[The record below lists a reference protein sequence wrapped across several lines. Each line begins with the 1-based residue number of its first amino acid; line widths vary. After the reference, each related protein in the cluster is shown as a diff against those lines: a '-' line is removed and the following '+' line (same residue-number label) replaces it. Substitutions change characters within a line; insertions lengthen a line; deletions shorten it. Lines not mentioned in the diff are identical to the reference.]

1 MHVTLLT
8 KSDCDNCVRATE
20 ILDRL
25 ANELD
30 FSVELIDIETATASE
45 LARQHGVMF
54 APGVLLD
61 GRLSTY
67 GRPSERR
74 LRRDIEAANVASRR

>member
-8 KSDCDNCVRATE
+8 KSDCDNCVRAQG

-25 ANELD
+25 SSELD
-30 FSVELIDIETATASE
+30 FSIEPIDIETPAGSE
-45 LARQHGVMF
+45 LAREHGVMF

-74 LRRDIEAANVASRR
+74 LRRDIEALIAASRR